1 MKHPT
6 PQKKIKHRTLGVFA
20 LGFAVLLA
28 VLALL
33 NHGLVKQEKLKA
45 AYTAESTVAN
55 IEAQLNRY
63 LAESELLKNVVES
76 GYAINDKDFA
86 ALSELMSDKD
96 GVIKAVELAP
106 NGIVQYIYPLAEN
119 KGVIGLNML
128 QHPERKV
135 EANLAKDSGQ
145 YTIAG
150 PFELLQGGTGALL
163 FDPIYTT
170 DEDGNQKYWGFA
182 LLVLDWKSFLD
193 EVQITKL
200 ADASYEY
207 RIWKDGYDGEPV
219 TIAESSHPVSADT
232 LSVACSVPND
242 T

>member
-20 LGFAVLLA
+20 LVFALLLA

-86 ALSELMSDKD
+86 A
-96 GVIKAVELAP
+96 
-106 NGIVQYIYPLAEN
+106 
-119 KGVIGLNML
+119 
-128 QHPERKV
+128 
-135 EANLAKDSGQ
+135 EA
-145 YTIAG
+145 
-150 PFELLQGGTGALL
+150 
-163 FDPIYTT
+163 
-170 DEDGNQKYWGFA
+170 W
-182 LLVLDWKSFLD
+182 VLK
-193 EVQITKL
+193 TK
-200 ADASYEY
+200 
-207 RIWKDGYDGEPV
+207 I
-219 TIAESSHPVSADT
+219 
-232 LSVACSVPND
+232 
-242 T
+242 